1 MAGGGHQARRVQQ
14 AQELLL
20 ESMHGEVGDGWIRG
34 HGHSHGSVNG
44 RRVSAAVRV
53 SIHGLMARDGYD
65 GSAIEASVAGSW
77 ACRDVRGGVEAAP
90 GAGGSPGVGCWPCL
104 CSAAGSSPRPRDRWS
119 MSCRSRH
126 RAHDDPWPLP
136 RPGATSPP
144 SVSPGLRTSA
154 GGRDLGTPAG
164 FHRNIRIVG
173 QPVGFLKLSG
183 AIEAA
188 HISFVTGLTRFLNQ
202 RSLPPEA
209 APVMVHLR
217 HHRTRR
223 ALLRRIRGDLPE
235 PTRLVRWRLGER
247 NAAVTPRVGMVRLP
261 ATAKRP
267 TQPDRGDQ
275 CGHEDHQDH
284 GRE

>member
-1 MAGGGHQARRVQQ
+1 MDLGVGLAIGPLGLGWLRPRGLVPTEDRVAETLGPLLGDVFGRFGYWLMVIGLLTGFYGTVLSNQDGFGRLL
-14 AQELLL
+14 AHGMRLLL
-20 ESMHGEVGDGWIRG
+20 RSFGIQ
-34 HGHSHGSVNG
+34 G
-44 RRVSAAVRV
+44 RWTHKGFLKNTFV
-53 SIHGLMARDGYD
+53 IGLVML
-65 GSAIEASVAGSW
+65 I
-77 ACRDVRGGVEAAP
+77 
-90 GAGGSPGVGCWPCL
+90 
-104 CSAAGSSPRPRDRWS
+104 
-119 MSCRSRH
+119 
-126 RAHDDPWPLP
+126 PL
-136 RPGATSPP
+136 T
-144 SVSPGLRTSA
+144 LF
-154 GGRDLGTPAG
+154 L
-164 FHRNIRIVG
+164 IVG
-173 QPVGFLKLSG
+173 QPVGLLKLSG

-188 HISFVTGLTRFLNQ
+188 HISFVTGLTRSLNQ

-209 APVMVHLR
+209 KPAMVHLR